1 MGRRDKEILEFI
13 KQDRSKMSK
22 AKEEVKTNSNVI
34 KPSHYERWVREPV
47 NFIMQNETEFWR
59 GNIVKYV
66 MRAGYKH
73 QKDAT
78 PEQIVDSEIEDL
90 KKVIRYAEMRINQIK
105 GKLPNDISQSIL

>member
-1 MGRRDKEILEFI
+1 MGRRDKEILEFL
-13 KQDRSKMSK
+13 KRDRSTMMK
-22 AKEEVKTNSNVI
+22 AKEEAKTNSNVI

-47 NFIMQNETEFWR
+47 NFIMQNDIEFWR

-73 QKDAT
+73 PEDAT
-78 PEQIVDSEIEDL
+78 PEQIVDAEIEDL
-90 KKVIRYAEMRINQIK
+90 RKVIRYAEMRINHLK

>member
-1 MGRRDKEILEFI
+1 
-13 KQDRSKMSK
+13 MSK
-22 AKEEVKTNSNVI
+22 AKEEVKTNSNVV
-34 KPSHYERWVREPV
+34 KPSHYERWVREPI

-73 QKDAT
+73 PKEAT
-78 PEQIVDSEIEDL
+78 PEQIVDAEVEDL
-90 KKVIRYAEMRINQIK
+90 KKVIRYAEMRINQLK